1 MKTSIESQL
10 HDFLARN
17 ILFVEEGETLP
28 DDASFIAEGVIDS
41 LGVTELVE
49 YVRRQFGFEVPLRD
63 IVPANFDSVTK
74 LAGYIRRRLAEGT
87 SHSPEVPVG
96 AGLGFEPKG
105 KPETNACAAAAGPG
119 SRGELQMGGAGG
131 LEYGVRRTAPSSGSE
146 LFGSAQS
153 GDPS

>member
-10 HDFLARN
+10 HDFLAKN
-17 ILFVEEGETLP
+17 ILFVEEGDTLP
-28 DDASFIAEGVIDS
+28 DDASFLAEGVVDS

-63 IVPANFDSVTK
+63 IVPANFDSIAK
-74 LAGYIRRRLAEGT
+74 LAGYIRRRLAEGA
-87 SHSPEVPVG
+87 SQSPEVPVG

-105 KPETNACAAAAGPG
+105 LPETNPCVAAGGPG
-119 SRGELQMGGAGG
+119 SQAELQLGGAGG
-131 LEYGVRRTAPSSGSE
+131 LEYRALRTAPSSGSE

-153 GDPS
+153 GAPS